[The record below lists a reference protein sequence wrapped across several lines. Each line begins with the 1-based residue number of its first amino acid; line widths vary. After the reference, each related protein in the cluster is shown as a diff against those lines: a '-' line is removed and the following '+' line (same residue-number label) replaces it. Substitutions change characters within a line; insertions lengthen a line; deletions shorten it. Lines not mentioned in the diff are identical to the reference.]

1 MSVLISVNEYHYDKY
16 DDNKTKSVLGCLQN
30 ELNKTK
36 SRIDKHV
43 GLWDTVKKQIH
54 DYEYV
59 YYSSYRQKNISTIS
73 PVSRSYF
80 KFREIFYEYNISL
93 KQNSN
98 VCSLAEAPGG
108 FIQSIIHLVGF
119 RVNIYANSLISVG
132 KDIPIWNNSI
142 KKYNINFL
150 QGDNNDGDLCDF
162 MNLVSMTKQVGRS
175 TCDLVTGDGGFDYS
189 SDYSKQEFNSLR
201 LIYSEIFMAL
211 NIQRKGG
218 SFICKIFDTFLIET
232 MDLLSLLNLSY
243 EKVYL
248 HKPKMSRNS
257 NSEKYIV
264 CLNFKGY
271 NKIYVNKLCHSFSNL
286 KLDLPY
292 SNFHDKLVKYIIEYT
307 MKQIKSINS
316 GISIIDKSMI
326 RNFPSETQIKMGIL
340 WCEKYH
346 IKIND
351 KCLYLNDRDISR

>member
-1 MSVLISVNEYHYDKY
+1 MSVLISTREDQVDKY
-16 DDNKTKSVLGCLQN
+16 DRNISVLALLQN
-30 ELNKTK
+30 ELNTTK

-43 GLWDTVKKQIH
+43 GSWDTVKKQIH
-54 DYEYV
+54 DHEYV
-59 YYSSYRQKNISTIS
+59 YYSSYRLKNISTIS

-80 KFREIFYEYNISL
+80 KFREIFYEYNIFL
-93 KQNSN
+93 EPNSN

-119 RVNIYANSLISVG
+119 HVNIYANSLISRDN
-132 KDIPIWNNSI
+132 DIPIWNNSI

-150 QGDNNDGDLCDF
+150 HGDNKDGDLCNF
-162 MNLVSMTKQVGRS
+162 MNLISMIKKVGRG

-211 NIQRKGG
+211 NIQSEGG

-232 MDLLSLLNLSY
+232 IDLLSLLNLSY

-271 NKIYVNKLCHSFSNL
+271 NKRYINKLCHSFSSL
-286 KLDLPY
+286 KLDL
-292 SNFHDKLVKYIIEYT
+292 SDNNFHNQLVKYIIEYT
-307 MKQIKSINS
+307 MKQIKSINE
-316 GISIIDKSMI
+316 GISIIENSLLKTC
-326 RNFPSETQIKMGIL
+326 PSEKQLRLAIS

-351 KCLYLNDRDISR
+351 KCFYLNNSHRSQ